1 METLFLVMISA
12 YLLVTFAALLGGR
25 SAVGHWFVAAGA
37 VVGSVAG
44 LALGVLVIASGI
56 PLTFTSARLLPL
68 TGVAL
73 RLDGL
78 GAFFLVVVGLVGCA
92 AAIYAFGYSAQYAG
106 RYSLRLLGVMFN
118 LLLLALSLQV
128 MADNALTFLVL
139 WEAMSL
145 TAYWLVLTEH
155 DQRGTVRAGVWYL
168 AMTHAGFAALVAMFL
183 LLSGG
188 ELTTSFAA
196 MRSGA
201 AMLSPRLRDA
211 IFLLA
216 LFGFG
221 SKAGII
227 PLH

>member
-1 METLFLVMISA
+1 MQTLFLVMISA
-12 YLLVTFAALLGGR
+12 YLLGTLAALLGGR

-44 LALGVLVIASGI
+44 LALGVLVISSGI
-56 PLTFTSARLLPL
+56 PLTFTSTRLLPL

-92 AAIYAFGYSAQYAG
+92 SAIYAFGYSAQYAG
-106 RYSLRLLGVMFN
+106 RYSLRLMGVMFN

-145 TAYWLVLTEH
+145 TAYLLVLTEH
-155 DQRGTVRAGVWYL
+155 DRSGTARAGVWYL
-168 AMTHAGFAALVAMFL
+168 AMTHVGFAALIAMFL
-183 LLSGG
+183 LLSGAIWSF
-188 ELTTSFAA
+188 SFAS
-196 MRSGA
+196 MRAGA
-201 AMLSPRLRDA
+201 ALISPASR
-211 IFLLA
+211 
-216 LFGFG
+216 
-221 SKAGII
+221 
-227 PLH
+227 